1 MLLLVYVALGST
13 TAVVLGSTTAVALG
27 STTPFAAAP
36 DCAKN
41 NSMSS
46 DACKNF
52 NRQKLSPEFQQ
63 KVIILKEYTGCSLN
77 IVFFSKILQYI
88 PDTGAAAEL
97 AEFRKITTFKRKTQ
111 YLMKTLY
118 LILRCSEMF

>member
-1 MLLLVYVALGST
+1 MLLLVYVA
-13 TAVVLGSTTAVALG
+13 LGSTTAVALG

-36 DCAKN
+36 ECAKN

-46 DACKNF
+46 DACQNF

-63 KVIILKEYTGCSLN
+63 KVIIQKEYTGCSLN